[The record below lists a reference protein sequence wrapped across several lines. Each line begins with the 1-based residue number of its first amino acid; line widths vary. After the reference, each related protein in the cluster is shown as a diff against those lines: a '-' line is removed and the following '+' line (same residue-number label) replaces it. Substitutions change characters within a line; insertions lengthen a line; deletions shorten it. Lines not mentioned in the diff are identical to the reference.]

1 MVMLSFVLIFSGFG
15 LDGID
20 KIVGLSDPAW
30 NLCSII
36 ATDAQ
41 MLGALILANT
51 QCPYSK
57 LRLKGAT
64 FFLCVWRFTVLI
76 INAVSWDASLSLM
89 TVAILSCVFFLWLY
103 RLSIMEP
110 INSREPGGK
119 EAYYIFMPIN
129 TFMGLFQ
136 AVFMPWYPARYE
148 TRMIVDGHFIW
159 SVHRGVFSKK
169 MVVHTD
175 MEKLN
180 GIKIPFG
187 RRLQNTELMQ
197 LNSNIGKR
205 AIPGFRDCR
214 KFLIV

>member
-1 MVMLSFVLIFSGFG
+1 MVMLSLVLIFSGFG

-20 KIVGLSDPAW
+20 IIFGLSDPTW
-30 NLCSII
+30 NLFSII
-36 ATDAQ
+36 STDAQ

-57 LRLKGAT
+57 LKLKGAT
-64 FFLCVWRFTVLI
+64 FFLCVWRFIVLI
-76 INAVSWDASLSLM
+76 INAVSWDASLSLL
-89 TVAILSCVFFLWLY
+89 TVGTLNCIFFWWLY
-103 RLSIMEP
+103 RLSRMKP
-110 INSREPGGK
+110 INSREPGRN
-119 EAYYIFMPIN
+119 EAYYIFMPIS

-169 MVVHTD
+169 MIVNTNMD
-175 MEKLN
+175 KLN
-180 GIKIPFG
+180 GIKVPLG
-187 RRLQNTELMQ
+187 RRLQNTELMR
-197 LNSNIGKR
+197 LNEYIGKKG
-205 AIPGFRDCR
+205 IPFFRDCR